1 MNQGTHPEELP
12 AEVLD
17 DVASVVGAEVTLLS
31 RLPGGVNG
39 GAMRVQL
46 AGRANAVLKA
56 VPRAHPNH
64 LDETLRAQRVVEHM
78 RRRGYPTPAWL
89 GVGATATHV
98 WHLMDFVDAAP
109 APELTPS
116 LVEQLMEII
125 ELQAGQAS
133 EPYDHWSYAWR
144 VATGQESAVA
154 GLDFNETPEQSLLRQ
169 SVAGLSGYSSVVS
182 ALVERLRLVCADVPP
197 PREAPDMVHADLST
211 PSNVLVRDGA
221 VVAVVDI
228 GNAGSGTRATRSHHP
243 RVVHLPGS
251 AAGRCPKAA
260 VDENPRP
267 GRLGGGGGARSD
279 TDPPHARDP
288 HPSRAPRCRSRGG
301 QARPSRPRRAERA
314 SLTVAGGDGVR
325 NGDLRLL
332 SAGITRNIHLEAEN
346 GALREFVEQLQSQV
360 GELQERIVEV
370 ERKIRRS
377 CRSTPWAS
385 ARRWC
390 RQAASPHRRAGPA
403 PRFEAA
409 RFRRASR
416 PSADTPAARH
426 ATARSSPCSRAAMF
440 ASTRSDAAHARS
452 STATRRTRRAISR
465 TP

>member
-109 APELTPS
+109 VPELTPS
-116 LVEQLMEII
+116 IVEQLMEII

-154 GLDFNETPEQSLLRQ
+154 GL
-169 SVAGLSGYSSVVS
+169 SGYSSVVS

-197 PREAPDMVHADLST
+197 PREVPDMVHADLN

-228 GNAGSGTRATRSHHP
+228 GNAGSGTRATDLTTLQWH
-243 RVVHLPGS
+243 
-251 AAGRCPKAA
+251 
-260 VDENPRP
+260 
-267 GRLGGGGGARSD
+267 
-279 TDPPHARDP
+279 TFQDP
-288 HPSRAPRCRSRGG
+288 
-301 QARPSRPRRAERA
+301 
-314 SLTVAGGDGVR
+314 LDGVR
-325 NGDLRLL
+325 RRLWTRIL
-332 SAGITRNIHLEAEN
+332 AVVGWEGAAVLAATQILLQLEWPIRLGRHDVVAGVVKRGHRALDELN
-346 GALREFVEQLQSQV
+346 ALR
-360 GELQERIVEV
+360 
-370 ERKIRRS
+370 
-377 CRSTPWAS
+377 
-385 ARRWC
+385 
-390 RQAASPHRRAGPA
+390 
-403 PRFEAA
+403 
-409 RFRRASR
+409 
-416 PSADTPAARH
+416 
-426 ATARSSPCSRAAMF
+426 
-440 ASTRSDAAHARS
+440 
-452 STATRRTRRAISR
+452 
-465 TP
+465 